1 VKNFEIQVQ
10 IVESK
15 SPKIMCTR
23 KWSSSPIKAGKHDLT
38 AESRTPKSPKMIF
51 NAHALGIIFSPSDT
65 HLNAASGKFSAQL

>member
-1 VKNFEIQVQ
+1 M
-10 IVESK
+10 ESK

-51 NAHALGIIFSPSDT
+51 NARALRSM
-65 HLNAASGKFSAQL
+65 FSAIGHPSECGIWGIRRSTLMLLRLFE